1 VVAEVMQDGDRER
14 DEIRA
19 KLDAELNW
27 WKQQLDSKNRE
38 VEELNRCLE
47 ALDDEKEALQAT
59 VTELQKK

>member
-1 VVAEVMQDGDRER
+1 MQDGDRER